1 MKIGMVFFDMQEFG
15 GLEEYATTMAIGFQ
29 QQGHIVSMLSTA
41 WVPANNQYL
50 VRLRK
55 NAIRFFQLPKW
66 ISYPASDWQTKEKFL
81 DVITL
86 LFSPVIL
93 LLGLLLV
100 FIRRQSGR
108 DSLRSARNWFRG
120 QLMER
125 LIGRDWRNPFVRLML
140 GVWKFFWRPDI
151 LHIHGYTNSLL
162 FVIDWAHS
170 KKLPIVYEE
179 HQTPDPQF
187 DWWQG
192 FQQHIN
198 KADVVVAVSEKS
210 AEALRTICG
219 VTQPIAIQGPL
230 VPDPF
235 VSGIQEA
242 SGAGRGNSLQLTA
255 TSRLFVTKGLVYLLN
270 ALKSIREKHP
280 GTCLKVYGEGPL
292 REELQSYADRL
303 ELNGKDIFVGAFTSR
318 EDLHKIMLQ
327 TDIFVMPSILEGQ
340 PVALVEAM
348 SYGRPI
354 VATKVGGIPELIQDG
369 VSGLL
374 CEPADS
380 DCLTQKIS
388 RLIEDPDLLSRLGSA
403 ARKCYELG
411 PFQPA
416 AVCEN
421 FVSIYRRA
429 LQGG

>member
-1 MKIGMVFFDMQEFG
+1 MVLYDMQEMG
-15 GLEEYATTMAIGFQ
+15 GLEEYTITLAVGLQ
-29 QQGHIVSMLSTA
+29 QSGHEVCLLSTA
-41 WVPANNQYL
+41 WVPPNNQYL
-50 VRLRK
+50 VRLRNSQVK
-55 NAIRFFQLPKW
+55 FLHLPKW
-66 ISYPASDWQTKEKFL
+66 ISYPASDWRTKEKILNIF
-81 DVITL
+81 TF

-93 LLGLLLV
+93 LLGVLLMV
-100 FIRRQSGR
+100 VRRGPAG
-108 DSLRSARNWFRG
+108 DSLRSARNWLRG
-120 QLMER
+120 QLMDR
-125 LIGRDWRNPFVRLML
+125 YIGRDWRKPFVRLILWLM
-140 GVWKFFWRPDI
+140 KISWRPDI
-151 LHIHGYTNSLL
+151 LHIQGYTNSLL

-170 KKLPIVYEE
+170 RNLPIVYEE
-179 HQTPDPQF
+179 HQTPDAQF
-187 DWWQG
+187 DWWRG

-198 KADVVVAVSEKS
+198 KADLVVAVSEKS
-210 AEALRTICG
+210 AQALRAICG

-235 VSGIQEA
+235 VSGFQA
-242 SGAGRGNSLQLTA
+242 DSGAGPKNFLQLTA
-255 TSRLFVTKGLVYLLN
+255 TSRLFVTKGLVYLLD
-270 ALKSIREKHP
+270 ALKSIRERHP

-292 REELQSYADRL
+292 REELQAYADTL
-303 ELNGKDIFVGAFTSR
+303 GLNGKDIFVGAFTSR

-354 VATKVGGIPELIQDG
+354 VATRVGGIPELIQDG
-369 VSGLL
+369 VSGFL

-380 DCLTQKIS
+380 ACLTYKIN
-388 RLIEDPDLLSRLGSA
+388 RLIEDPVLRSQLGSA

-421 FVSIYRRA
+421 FVSIYHRA